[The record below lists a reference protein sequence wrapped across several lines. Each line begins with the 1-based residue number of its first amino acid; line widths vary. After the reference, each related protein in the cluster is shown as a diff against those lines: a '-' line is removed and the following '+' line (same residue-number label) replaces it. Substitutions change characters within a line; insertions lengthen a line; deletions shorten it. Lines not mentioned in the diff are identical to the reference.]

1 MYSIDMSP
9 LKLCTE
15 LQIMFFE
22 CIIWSWGNTFLC
34 RGQDRDSVRRAK
46 VKSYTVYPVWLE
58 SINHKKNLAYL
69 AKKKKP
75 LKIEILKVLLSFG
88 KTLSGFHLFK
98 ECPTLEMS

>member
-69 AKKKKP
+69 AKKKNPKNRNF
-75 LKIEILKVLLSFG
+75 ESFAE
-88 KTLSGFHLFK
+88 FWENFK
-98 ECPTLEMS
+98 WISPF